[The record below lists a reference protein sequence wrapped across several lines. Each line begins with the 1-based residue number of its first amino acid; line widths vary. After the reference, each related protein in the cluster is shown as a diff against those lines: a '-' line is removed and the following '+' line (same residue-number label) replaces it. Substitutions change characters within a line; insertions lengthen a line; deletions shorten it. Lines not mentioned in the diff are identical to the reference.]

1 MTRTLATIAA
11 LCAGLSLAA
20 APAARAADGDAPI
33 SVADPLAAAADPL
46 ATDWLGGPVLPGPS
60 EAPVCRAG
68 DPAARQASA
77 RTAAQIARIRAQL
90 VADAAR
96 APAGEDEVVVLNNR
110 GYNYDAS
117 AVIDPSLV
125 EFEAKRLR

>member
-20 APAARAADGDAPI
+20 PSPARAADGDAPI
-33 SVADPLAAAADPL
+33 SVADPLA
-46 ATDWLGGPVLPGPS
+46 TDWLGGPALPGPS

-90 VADAAR
+90 MADAAR
-96 APAGEDEVVVLNNR
+96 APGGQDEVVVLNNR

-117 AVIDPSLV
+117 AVVDPSLV